1 MGLWNISQCVSYDVE
16 KKMLPVEKLGY
27 TKEFMVLDPDEELEM
42 AEQLILTY
50 QLKIKY
56 KNRLK
61 KRLEQKN
68 SKYQDD

>member
-1 MGLWNISQCVSYDVE
+1 M
-16 KKMLPVEKLGY
+16 
-27 TKEFMVLDPDEELEM
+27 DPDEELEM

-61 KRLEQKN
+61 KRLEQN
-68 SKYQDD
+68 SSKYQDDIEN

>member
-1 MGLWNISQCVSYDVE
+1 M
-16 KKMLPVEKLGY
+16 
-27 TKEFMVLDPDEELEM
+27 DPDEELEM

-68 SKYQDD
+68 SKIRMILKN